1 MRRGYI
7 EILPDRCKGCEMC
20 IPACPHG
27 LISFPMK
34 LLNKAGYFVT
44 EFNDPDEKCNACK
57 LCAVACPDCAIV
69 VYKRIPAATAAGGV
83 K

>member
-1 MRRGYI
+1 MRKGYI

-20 IPACPHG
+20 VAACPRD
-27 LISFPMK
+27 LITFPMET
-34 LLNKAGYFVT
+34 LNKAGYFLAKFV
-44 EFNDPDEKCNACK
+44 DPEEKCPACK

-69 VYKRIPAATAAGGV
+69 VYKRAKEPAGSA